1 MKMALARSV
10 LLVVSALLA
19 LGCEK
24 NPGEPGTSQAPAA
37 GPGKGATA
45 VPTVVVTK
53 VISQKLSKPMRL
65 PGDLLA
71 FRNVALFAKLQ
82 SFVEKIGVDRGS
94 EVKQGELLAQLTA
107 PEFEAQKNEAEAKL
121 ASNMATYRRLEG
133 AAKTPGVV
141 AGNEVEIAEKLVEAD
156 RSRLKVYSQNEVYL
170 RITAPFD
177 GVITERNV
185 HEGSLVG
192 PSASLPLLRIQE
204 IARLRLV
211 VHVPESAVGGITQ
224 GQKVKFTVPAYPGVP
239 FSGTVSREAFA
250 LDGKM
255 RTMPVELDVANA
267 DKKLTPGMFAE
278 VYWEVSRP
286 GPSLFV
292 PQSAVAT
299 TTERKFVIRIRNDE
313 TEWVDVKQGQPLGNL
328 VEVFGALSEGDTI
341 AQRGT
346 DELREKTRV
355 VAKDSA
361 SAK

>member
-1 MKMALARSV
+1 MKMALARSILQVVPV
-10 LLVVSALLA
+10 LLAF
-19 LGCEK
+19 GCEQH
-24 NPGEPGTSQAPAA
+24 PGEPATSQAAAA

-45 VPTVVVTK
+45 VPTVVVAK
-53 VISQKLSKPMRL
+53 VISQRLSKSIRL
-65 PGDLLA
+65 PGELWA
-71 FRNVALFAKLQ
+71 FRNVALYAKLQ

-94 EVKQGELLAQLTA
+94 EVKQGELLVQLTA

-121 ASNMATYRRLEG
+121 ASNLATYKRLEV

-156 RSRLKVYSQNEVYL
+156 RSRIKVYSQNEAYL

-192 PSASLPLLRIQE
+192 PSAALPLLRIQE
-204 IARLRLV
+204 FARLRLV

-224 GQKVKFTVPAYPGVP
+224 GQKVKFTVPAYPGEL

-278 VYWEVSRP
+278 VHWEVSRP

-292 PQSAVAT
+292 AQSAVAT
-299 TTERKFVIRIRNDE
+299 TTERKFVIRIRDDE
-313 TEWVDVKQGQPLGNL
+313 TEWVDVKQGQSVGNL
-328 VEVFGALSEGDTI
+328 VEVFGALSAGDTI

-346 DELREKTRV
+346 DELREKTKV
-355 VAKDSA
+355 IAKETA
-361 SAK
+361 PAK